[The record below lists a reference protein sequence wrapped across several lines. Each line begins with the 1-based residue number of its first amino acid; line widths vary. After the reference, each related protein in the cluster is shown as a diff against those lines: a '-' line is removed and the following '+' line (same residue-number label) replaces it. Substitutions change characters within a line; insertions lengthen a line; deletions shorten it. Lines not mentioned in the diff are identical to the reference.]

1 MTQGFVRVEASNYTT
16 IPKVN
21 ARSGVALARALLT
34 ALPKDAP
41 GAVKHAA
48 RQMRRDAVALED
60 AARAAHA
67 AESSEQTRSRRVI
80 DNEADALH
88 AVVIRRLDDHALLG
102 AHAPAAAQST
112 AALRAALYPRGSDFL
127 RGDMLSQWQAT
138 EEWLAALAVDG
149 REKALRAVV
158 GDGFVDAVRAVHVE
172 YGEAVGTTKPR
183 EPAAPRVDV
192 ATPLAALA
200 QSTQDLALQL
210 VALANDRSAD
220 DAARSAA
227 RAALRPIDDHREGNA
242 RRGAQR
248 AAAPEPAPAPADGDE
263 PLPEV

>member
-1 MTQGFVRVEASNYTT
+1 MSQPFVRVEASNYTT

-41 GAVKHAA
+41 GPVKHAA
-48 RQMRRDAVALED
+48 RQMRRDAVALEE

-67 AESSEQTRSRRVI
+67 AEAGEPKRSRRTI

-112 AALRAALYPRGSDFL
+112 AALRAALYPHGSEFL
-127 RGDMLSQWQAT
+127 RGDMLTQWQAT
-138 EEWLAALAVDG
+138 EDWIAALAVDG
-149 REKALRAVV
+149 REKSLRAVV
-158 GDGFVDAVRAVHVE
+158 GDGFVDAIRAVHVE

-183 EPAAPRVDV
+183 EPAAPKVDV
-192 ATPLAALA
+192 AAPLAALA
-200 QSTQDLALQL
+200 RSTQDLALQL

-220 DAARSAA
+220 DAQRAGA

-242 RRGAQR
+242 RRVAQR
-248 AAAPEPAPAPADGDE
+248 AANPEPEPAPAND